1 MTEHT
6 STEPLEAPIEA
17 TAPAPGWGAPVWGAA
32 PRTAEMT
39 TVDDDEPFVPA
50 PRYRMGRF
58 TKILIC
64 VCLVLAGALG
74 GAAIQKAVDT
84 RTGATNRANFSQ
96 LAPGAGTGQNGAG
109 TGQNGTGGFGRNR
122 ASQGAGGGAGTGG
135 N

>member
-1 MTEHT
+1 
-6 STEPLEAPIEA
+6 
-17 TAPAPGWGAPVWGAA
+17 
-32 PRTAEMT
+32 MT

-58 TKILIC
+58 TKILVC
-64 VCLVLAGALG
+64 LCLVLAGALG
-74 GAAIQKAVDT
+74 GAAIQKAVGT

-135 N
+135 GN